1 MNVSSKIKMLSLYL
15 LTLRLIARIIYKL
28 KDKFNYPF
36 NKLWRLIYI
45 LLPKNNVYLTT
56 ITNHK
61 IKILPKDHQQ
71 TLYSTG
77 KSGFQISDFIKNIN
91 YPFVFIDIGANHGIY
106 TLDAHKNPFLISSHS
121 IEPNPESFHHLT
133 DNIKYNSNKPAHFYN
148 VAIGRSNEKVTLT
161 VHPWHSGLS
170 NLARRGGERK
180 IFVKSR
186 DHSLFDLIYK
196 KNQNCF
202 YVIKCDTE
210 GLEPLIIKNLLN
222 SKISKFISSLMIE
235 ITPEWLNL
243 EDEKMLISNIASL
256 GFKSM
261 DIKEIIKGKKQK
273 DIILKRE
280 IFLNQ
285 FCN

>member
-1 MNVSSKIKMLSLYL
+1 MLSFYL
-15 LTLRLIARIIYKL
+15 LTLRLFARVAYKL
-28 KDKFNYPF
+28 NEYLNYPF
-36 NKLWRLIYI
+36 HKIWKIIYI
-45 LLPKNNVYLTT
+45 LLPKNKFYLTT

-61 IKILPKDHQQ
+61 VKILPKDHQQ
-71 TLYSTG
+71 TLYATG
-77 KSGFQISDFIKNIN
+77 KSGFQISDFISKIN

-121 IEPNPESFHHLT
+121 IEPNPESFLYLI
-133 DNIKYNSNKPAHFYN
+133 DNIKYNSIKPAHFYN
-148 VAIGRSNEKVTLT
+148 FALGKSNDKVTLT

-170 NLARRGGERK
+170 NLARRGGERQ
-180 IFVKSR
+180 ILVDSR

-196 KNQNCF
+196 KNLNCF

-210 GLEPLIIKNLLN
+210 GLEPVVIRNLLN

-243 EDEKMLISNIASL
+243 DDEKKIINDIGSL
-256 GFKSM
+256 GFRSM

-273 DIILKRE
+273 DIILERE
-280 IFLNQ
+280 LFLNQ
-285 FCN
+285 FINN